1 MKTNL
6 FDKSIVKVLSFILI
20 SPGSKYKRKELKEK
34 TKMNN
39 VPLDNTLKK
48 LKSLKLIEEKKNI
61 ISLNLIEEENKEIFN
76 IISNEYKSFNLPYNI
91 FNILVEISEKLS
103 KINEINSAI
112 LFGSYSKLIYTDKS
126 DIDISI
132 IFEDKIKTANIKEK
146 QINKEIRK
154 ISKKTKKDIQLH
166 FFSEKDI
173 KNNKTD
179 PLIKDILRNGKKIL

>member
-1 MKTNL
+1 MKSNT
-6 FDKSIVKVLSFILI
+6 FDKNIVKVLSFLLI
-20 SPGSKYKRKELKEK
+20 SPGSRYKRKELKDK

-48 LKSLKLIEEKKNI
+48 LKSLKIIEEKKNI

-76 IISNEYKSFNLPYNI
+76 IISREYKSFNLPYNI

-103 KINEINSAI
+103 KINEINEAI

-126 DIDISI
+126 DIDIVI
-132 IFEDKIKTANIKEK
+132 IFKDKIKKMNIKEK
-146 QINKEIRK
+146 QINNEIRK
-154 ISKKTKKDIQLH
+154 ISKKSNKDIQLH
-166 FFSEKDI
+166 FFSVKDI
-173 KNNKTD
+173 KENKSD